1 MARVRTLLEM
11 RTRVRQLTDT
21 ATDQHISDAFLTF
34 GLNQHIGHLQDILV
48 GADPSRFR
56 VSTTITTTAGT
67 KRYRASASLPTI
79 GSGFPTDF
87 HSMIA
92 LDLVRGTS
100 RWPVEEYKFEERSF
114 GDGSY
119 SDAYGIPSVR
129 YEIVGQGLDGTASE
143 LRFDRDPGA
152 NTYEMH
158 YVQAP
163 QQLSADGDNYDGVA
177 GWEEWAVRSMCIDV
191 CERQKRDASAHM
203 AEREKIEQR
212 IRVYA
217 SKRDQHRP
225 GKIQDV
231 TRRRY
236 SRIGWQ

>member
-1 MARVRTLLEM
+1 MARTRTLLQM

-21 ATDQHISDAFLTF
+21 ANDQHIADAFLTYAV
-34 GLNQHIGHLQDILV
+34 NQRIADLWDILV
-48 GADPSRFR
+48 GSDPSRFR
-56 VSTTITTTAGT
+56 VSTTITTTAGIR
-67 KRYRASASLPTI
+67 RYQVAASPPTI
-79 GSGFPTDF
+79 EDGFPADF

-129 YEIVGQGLDGTASE
+129 YEIVGQGLDGTAAE

-163 QQLSADGDNYDGVA
+163 QDLSADGDEFDGVA
-177 GWEEWAVRSMCIDV
+177 GWEEWAIRSVCIDV
-191 CERQKRDASAHM
+191 CHRQKTDPSVHM
-203 AEREKIEQR
+203 AEREKVEQR